1 MAPKRWE
8 PCRRHHSFQVLIF
21 PKSFFPRHKN
31 QSPNAVGLIMRNSSL
46 SESDTCRR
54 PIPVEYV
61 LGTTTL
67 IRTNSGFLWGLGPL
81 PTRTHKKISSST
93 LRSILLA
100 GSPASPLSIEGC
112 FLQLLLHRSIIYS
125 YILCTCTYS
134 PFQKR
139 SNPYSEVLVGVLL
152 FLLSS
157 SFITVAASL
166 RNFLAIAY
174 TNNIPK

>member
-1 MAPKRWE
+1 MWKFPATECGCELTDDNGAKALGALPAAP
-8 PCRRHHSFQVLIF
+8 FVQVLIF

-93 LRSILLA
+93 VRSILLA

-112 FLQLLLHRSIIYS
+112 FLQLLLHI

-134 PFQKR
+134 PFLKKD
-139 SNPYSEVLVGVLL
+139 P
-152 FLLSS
+152 
-157 SFITVAASL
+157 TH
-166 RNFLAIAY
+166 
-174 TNNIPK
+174 IPNS